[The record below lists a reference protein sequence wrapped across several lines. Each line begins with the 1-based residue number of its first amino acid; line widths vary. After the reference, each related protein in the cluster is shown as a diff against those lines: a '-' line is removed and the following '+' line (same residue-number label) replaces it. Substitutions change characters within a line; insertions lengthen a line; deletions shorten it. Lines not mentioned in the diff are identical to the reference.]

1 MSNSVSRFHQFCIDA
16 QRGWDSKEFNEHR
29 LYRFFKLLACNRFR
43 WENLPDGIES
53 RHIEEALF
61 FHGECAFV
69 DDEHNGVK
77 MKKVLPCSPSGNMN
91 VYGDPVSVQVTGV
104 GYSKLKNIKD
114 VVRILAN
121 DDAIPSN
128 IYINYYSDL
137 INNIETTM
145 RANLK
150 QQRRPYIVAT
160 SKNHELTHKNIK
172 KKMENEEEFIFIDEE
187 LTRGSGDVGINVMN
201 TNAPYL
207 LDNLQNFKND
217 TVSELLT
224 FLGLNNTN
232 TNKKERLLVDEVNVN
247 NSHIL
252 MNLDIE
258 YKNRKK
264 ACDEIN
270 KMFGTNIK
278 VVKVIDELQ
287 ANFFGQ
293 KENKKEVKNKDDWRL

>member
-1 MSNSVSRFHQFCIDA
+1 MGNSVSRFHQFCIDA
-16 QRGWDSKEFNEHR
+16 QRGNDSKFNEHR
-29 LYRFFKLLACNRFR
+29 LYRFFKLLASNRFR

-53 RHIEEALF
+53 RYIEEALF
-61 FHGECAFV
+61 FHGECAFLE
-69 DDEHNGVK
+69 DRTDGK
-77 MKKVLPCSPSGNMN
+77 RLKIALPCAPSGQMN
-91 VYGDPVSVQVTGV
+91 VYGEPLSLQVTGV
-104 GYSKLKNIKD
+104 GYSKLISMKD
-114 VVRILAN
+114 LVRIQAN
-121 DDAIPSN
+121 DDSIPTN
-128 IYINYYSDL
+128 MFINYYADL

-160 SKNHELTHKNIK
+160 SKNHELTHRNIIK
-172 KKMENEEEFIFIDEE
+172 KMQDPDEEWIVVDEE
-187 LTRGSGDVGINVMN
+187 LTRGNGDVGINVQN
-201 TNAPYL
+201 TNAPYV
-207 LDNLQNFKND
+207 LDKLQEFKND
-217 TVSELLT
+217 SVSELLT

-232 TNKKERLLVDEVNVN
+232 SNKKERLVVDEVNVN

-270 KMFGTNIK
+270 KKYGLNVK

-293 KENKKEVKNKDDWRL
+293 QEDKKDKEDWMVD

>member
-1 MSNSVSRFHQFCIDA
+1 MSNSVSRFHQHCIDT

-69 DDEHNGVK
+69 DDEHDGVK
-77 MKKVLPCSPSGNMN
+77 MKKALPCAPSGNMN
-91 VYGDPVSVQVTGV
+91 IYGDPVSLQVTGV
-104 GYSKLKNIKD
+104 GYSKLKSVKEC
-114 VVRILAN
+114 VRILAN
-121 DDAIPSN
+121 DDSIPTN
-128 IYINYYSDL
+128 MFINYYADL
-137 INNIETTM
+137 INNIEGTM

-150 QQRRPYIVAT
+150 QQRKPYIVAT
-160 SKNHELTHKNIK
+160 SKNHELTHKNIQ
-172 KKMENEEEFIFIDEE
+172 KKMENEEEFIVVDEE
-187 LTRGSGDVGINVMN
+187 LTRGAGDVGINVMK
-201 TNAPYL
+201 TDAPYI
-207 LDNLQNFKND
+207 LDKLQEFKND
-217 TVSELLT
+217 SVSELLT

-232 TNKKERLLVDEVNVN
+232 SNKKERLVVDEVNVN

-258 YKNRKK
+258 FKNREK
-264 ACDEIN
+264 ACEEIN
-270 KMFGTNIK
+270 KKFGTKIK

-293 KENKKEVKNKDDWRL
+293 QENKEVNKKEDWMVD

>member
-53 RHIEEALF
+53 RYIEEALF

-69 DDEHNGVK
+69 DDEHEGVK
-77 MKKVLPCSPSGNMN
+77 LKKVLPCSPSGNMN
-91 VYGDPVSVQVTGV
+91 VYGDPTSLQVTGV
-104 GYSKLKNIKD
+104 GYSKLKPIKD

-121 DDAIPSN
+121 DDSIPSN
-128 IYINYYSDL
+128 IFINYYADL

-145 RANLK
+145 RFNLK
-150 QQRRPYIVAT
+150 QQRKPYIIAT
-160 SKNHELTHKNIK
+160 TKNNELTHKNIK
-172 KKMENEEEFIFIDEE
+172 KKMDNEEEFITVDEE
-187 LTRGSGDVGINVMN
+187 LTRGGGDVGINVMK
-201 TNAPYL
+201 TDAPYI
-207 LDNLQNFKND
+207 LDKLQEFKND
-217 TVSELLT
+217 SVSELLT

-232 TNKKERLLVDEVNVN
+232 SNKKERLVVDEVNVN

-258 YKNRKK
+258 FKNREK
-264 ACDEIN
+264 ACEEIN
-270 KMFGTNIK
+270 KKFGTKIK

-293 KENKKEVKNKDDWRL
+293 QENKEVNKKEDWMVD